1 MMTLRLFSRK
11 FESVPASTSWYLA
24 DLGEARGKQELFTR
38 QSPQRLKA
46 LREHALIESAV
57 SSNRIEG
64 VEVDKSRIVTIV
76 FGKSLLRDRDE
87 EEVRGYRQALTLIH
101 EQGAKLPVSEE
112 TILKLHRLTRGEIW
126 DAGKYK
132 EKDGDIIEKFPD
144 GRSRV
149 RFKTVTAA
157 DTPIWM
163 KELVELYDDAIK
175 ERKIPPLVLLA
186 AFNLDFLCIHPFRD
200 GNGRVSRLF
209 LLLQCYHLGFEVG
222 RYISLERL
230 IEQNKERYYETLEQ
244 SSYGWHDGNQDPWPY
259 INYTLFI
266 IKTAYREFEQR
277 LGRLQSPKG
286 EKTGLVLQ
294 AIERT
299 SGPFSIAELRNE
311 CPNVSVDMIRRVLK
325 NLRAENRVE
334 CLGRGQNAQ
343 WRKTSKW
350 QLGNTK

>member
-1 MMTLRLFSRK
+1 MMTLRLFSRE
-11 FESVPASTSWYLA
+11 FESVPASTSWYFA
-24 DLGEARGKQELFTR
+24 DIGEARGKQELYTR

-64 VEVDKSRIVTIV
+64 VEVDKSRIGTIV
-76 FGKSLLRDRDE
+76 FGKAFLRDRDE

-132 EKDGDIIEKFPD
+132 EKDGDIIEKFSD
-144 GRSRV
+144 GRSQL
-149 RFKTVTAA
+149 RFKTVTAT
-157 DTPIWM
+157 DTPACM
-163 KELVELYDDAIK
+163 RELVDLFDDAIK

-200 GNGRVSRLF
+200 GNGRVSRLL

-244 SSYGWHDGNQDPWPY
+244 SSHGWHDGKHDPWPY
-259 INYTLFI
+259 INYTLFV

-277 LGRLQSPKG
+277 LDQLQSPKG
-286 EKTGLVLQ
+286 EKTALVLH
-294 AIERT
+294 AINRALG
-299 SGPFSIAELRNE
+299 SFSVAELQNE

-325 NLRAENRVE
+325 NLRAEDRVE

-350 QLGNTK
+350 QLGNT